1 MNEMKK
7 AAIALAAVVACI
19 IAVWSGLWYG
29 CGVKRIWEGD
39 LTAAFAIDLHDFL
52 LNHRGVMP
60 HDWKEFEVWQTQ
72 RDGKVRWEASATE
85 ERFELLAPPYA
96 VTNEYPKVVRAKSAS
111 SIHGEAHI
119 NRLLNCAWRELGMTN
134 NWANPSGG
142 K

>member
-7 AAIALAAVVACI
+7 AAITLAVAVTCI
-19 IAVWSGLWYG
+19 IAAWGWLWYG
-29 CGVKRIWEGD
+29 FGLKRVWEGD
-39 LTAAFAIDLHDFL
+39 LTAAFAIDLHDCL

-85 ERFELLAPPYA
+85 ERFTLLSPPYV
-96 VTNEYPKVVRAKSAS
+96 VTNECPKVVKGRKPSSARM
-111 SIHGEAHI
+111 EEFI
-119 NRLLNCAWRELGMTN
+119 NRRLSQAWWELGMTN